1 MSGLQLPL
9 QRGGW
14 AKSGERFA
22 EGWLAGG
29 RHREG
34 SVELG
39 CEGDGREGVYSEE
52 GDERRGW
59 GWEGNCDSN
68 I

>member
-39 CEGDGREGVYSEE
+39 
-52 GDERRGW
+52 
-59 GWEGNCDSN
+59 
-68 I
+68 